1 MAGEKRVVLDAGH
14 GGARDPGA
22 VFWGRQEKDD
32 TLRLALAVGRI
43 LEDHGIEVVYT
54 RIDDTYDTPYEKAE
68 MANEA
73 EADYFV
79 SIHRNASDEP
89 GSASGVLT
97 LVYRD
102 EGIPGRM
109 ARAINQEMERVGF
122 TDLGVAERPNLVV
135 LRRVDMPSVLVEAGF
150 IDNPEDNRLFD
161 ENFDEIAN
169 AIATGILNT
178 IGEVESER
186 TYYSIQTGAYGVR
199 SRAEEEVVRL
209 QSEGF
214 PAYLVAEDDLFHVRV
229 GAYLNLEN
237 AINMEA
243 ALREAGYSTFMVQI

>member
-14 GGARDPGA
+14 GGTRDPGA

-54 RIDDTYDTPYEKAE
+54 RIDDVYDSPYEKAQ

-102 EGIPGRM
+102 EGVPGRM
-109 ARAINQEMERVGF
+109 ARAINQEMEQVGF

-135 LRRVDMPSVLVEAGF
+135 LRRVAMPAVLVEAGF
-150 IDNPEDNRLFD
+150 IDNPNDNRLFD

-178 IGEVESER
+178 IGGVESEK
-186 TYYSIQTGAYGVR
+186 TYYAIQTGAYGVR

-229 GAYLNLEN
+229 GAYTNLEN
-237 AINMEA
+237 ATNMEA
-243 ALREAGYSTFMVQI
+243 ALRKAGYSTFMVQI